1 MSQSRN
7 RRQDRRG
14 AGSRTGP
21 FSLALATLIVACL
34 AGCSGGQV
42 ATSDTAAAKALL
54 QRSLEDWKSGRSA
67 KELAGG
73 DPPVYVSEDW
83 WHSGF
88 QLKDFRIEGD
98 GELSGTNVRLV
109 VALEG
114 VHPKLGNKKASQV
127 YLVTT
132 TPALTISREDR

>member
-1 MSQSRN
+1 MAPRS
-7 RRQDRRG
+7 
-14 AGSRTGP
+14 GP
-21 FSLALATLIVACL
+21 FGLMLAALIGVYL
-34 AGCSGGQV
+34 TGCSGGHV
-42 ATSDTAAAKALL
+42 ATSDAVAAKALL

-67 KELAGG
+67 KELASG

-88 QLKDFRIEGD
+88 ELKDFRIEGD
-98 GELSGTNVRLV
+98 GEVSGTNVRLTV
-109 VALEG
+109 SLEG